1 MDKPQS
7 MLDWARYYA
16 SLGFSVIP
24 VHTIDQDGICTCPKK
39 EKCGSSGKHPAIN
52 WQRFT
57 RVKADDDQLVF
68 WFDGMEHSHSV
79 GLVTGS
85 ISQNI
90 FVIDVDI
97 GNGKMGLESLD
108 EVQMA
113 HDDLPPTA
121 MAKTGSGGRHLF
133 FKAPEGFIVGTD
145 KNVLGAGIDVRGEGG
160 FVVAAP
166 SPHVSGRRYEYDM
179 DAILDAPTWLLAM
192 VEGNAKA
199 LPGNAPKASDQ
210 NNWGKYDDGRE
221 AVMMKTILATIIS
234 YYEST
239 ATLPTIDEL
248 ITHGWP
254 VYEMRVATRNGRSL
268 EEDGRGPT
276 AFADKATYQLHRAQ
290 RGDLHI
296 LNTIRSKMESM
307 GINNH
312 INQGDTHDGK
322 HVFTASNAQSS
333 RDISEKTGH
342 EFSEPELAH
351 ANESAFSA
359 VIREAIAM
367 WQESEVE
374 ASRKLNLSH
383 WHATRYVGNPP
394 EMEYLVDGI
403 FPLGSPALLAASGG
417 IGKSFALLDL
427 ALKIACN
434 TDDPFHPASYAFG
447 GKVLAKGTVVMLTA
461 EDSKDSVHRR
471 LQQIA
476 NDAQLEQAGKKL
488 IVVPIPDAT
497 GPIALV
503 NEAMGTVSMTE
514 HFHALVEQLTQIDDL
529 ACVMIDPLQAFC
541 WADINA
547 DPKAAQLWWTSM
559 STISAKT
566 GATTLS
572 SHHMRKD
579 GLSGVTD
586 AQSAREAIRGSSA
599 LVDGARLAY
608 AMWALSGDAERPICQ
623 ALKLPM
629 NQQSVV
635 CGCVVK
641 ANDVA
646 DRDVRF
652 YARSEHGVL
661 QDRTGEIEAAKKAA
675 NEMDDERMDMLF
687 REIEKRWNR
696 EAPFS
701 NAAQSGERYVVRW
714 METKL
719 KLSRQAAKRYVDNWI
734 DEGVLGIELL
744 NSSSK
749 QKGLCVMHRPEMKQS
764 IERGYLE

>member
-1 MDKPQS
+1 

-39 EKCGSSGKHPAIN
+39 EKCGSPGKHPAIN

-57 RVKADDDQLVF
+57 KVKADDDQLVF

-133 FKAPEGFIVGTD
+133 FRAPDGFIVGTD
-145 KNVLGAGIDVRGEGG
+145 KNVLGQGIDVRGEGG

-199 LPGNAPKASDQ
+199 LPGNAPKASDM

-221 AVMMKTILATIIS
+221 AVMMKTILATIIG

-239 ATLPTIDEL
+239 ASLPTLDEL

-276 AFADKATYQLHRAQ
+276 AFAEKASYQLLRAQ
-290 RGDLHI
+290 RGELYT
-296 LNTIRSKMESM
+296 LNSIRSKMESM
-307 GINNH
+307 GIH
-312 INQGDTHDGK
+312 QPNQGDTHETAQRTA
-322 HVFTASNAQSS
+322 HVEGRDASSAQSGTQHQ
-333 RDISEKTGH
+333 EH
-342 EFSEPELAH
+342 ETSH
-351 ANESAFSA
+351 ADQGSAFSQ

-367 WQESEVE
+367 WQEGDVE
-374 ASRKLNLSH
+374 ASRKLNLAH
-383 WHATRYVGNPP
+383 WHATRYRGSPP

-427 ALKIACN
+427 ALKIATN
-434 TDDPFHPASYAFG
+434 SDDPFHPASYAFG

-476 NDAQLEQAGKKL
+476 DDEQLEKAGERL

-608 AMWALSGDAERPICQ
+608 ALWALSGDAERPICQ
-623 ALKLPM
+623 ALHLPH
-629 NQQSVV
+629 NQQAVV

-646 DRDVRF
+646 DREVRF
-652 YARSEHGVL
+652 YVRSEQGVL
-661 QDRTGEIEAAKKAA
+661 QDRTAEIEAAKKAA
-675 NEMDDERMDMLF
+675 NEMDQDRMDKLF
-687 REIEKRWNR
+687 KEIETRWNR

-701 NAAQSGERYVVRW
+701 NASQSGERYIVRW
-714 METKL
+714 MESKL
-719 KLSRQAAKRYVDNWI
+719 KLSRNAAKRYIDDWI

-749 QKGLCVMHRPEMKQS
+749 QKGLCVVRRPEMRHGA
-764 IERGYLE
+764 ERGYVE